1 MIGMITPTQNLDRN
15 SMAGQWVQ
23 SRPSHGFLSR
33 SAVFPSEEASAQ
45 KGQDQTRFNHGQA
58 AVFSVGQPSSPVKK
72 PRRRRDKIRR
82 GAGRLLHTRPRQSDH
97 FLAQTK
103 NNAPKHR
110 GYRVKA
116 LPLLLVLPFLS
127 SPDLPPRIPL
137 FSFTPSPNPNP
148 LGTAA
153 GEGSSARVAAAMD
166 AARRERRH
174 HRKAGAAAAAA
185 AGVAPGGTGGA
196 VGAAAAARAAY
207 GDVFGGPPRF
217 ATPFGAAPV
226 DYAEVFGGAAAA
238 CSIPFLDLPPAG
250 GDGAFL
256 ACKGKGDYGEI
267 FSRFDFADFAR
278 PYEELFGA
286 PEPEPERD
294 PEVEEIASSN
304 GSSRFLH
311 PISLPCFC
319 LDATVLFP
327 FRMVEITGMRRTISS
342 PFTVARPCLAV
353 DVWRIS
359 ILLLP
364 FIVRTRNKGASLI
377 LSFLTCT
384 LSLARIPQFEGPRS
398 RVYSSIKHL
407 RHNFGLY

>member
-1 MIGMITPTQNLDRN
+1 MITPTQNLDRN

-174 HRKAGAAAAAA
+174 HRKAGAAAAA
-185 AGVAPGGTGGA
+185 GVAPGGTGGA

-217 ATPFGAAPV
+217 AAPFGAAPV

-238 CSIPFLDLPPAG
+238 CSIPFLDLPPDG
-250 GDGAFL
+250 GDGAFF

-267 FSRFDFADFAR
+267 FSRFGFADFAM

-294 PEVEEIASSN
+294 PEVEEIAPSS
-304 GSSRFLH
+304 GSSRFVHSILR
-311 PISLPCFC
+311 PPSLPWASF
-319 LDATVLFP
+319 ASVSTVSSP
-327 FRMVEITGMRRTISS
+327 FRMVEITGTGRTISP
-342 PFTVARPCLAV
+342 PFRLEM
-353 DVWRIS
+353 R
-359 ILLLP
+359 LLHVL
-364 FIVRTRNKGASLI
+364 V
-377 LSFLTCT
+377 
-384 LSLARIPQFEGPRS
+384 S
-398 RVYSSIKHL
+398 R
-407 RHNFGLY
+407 